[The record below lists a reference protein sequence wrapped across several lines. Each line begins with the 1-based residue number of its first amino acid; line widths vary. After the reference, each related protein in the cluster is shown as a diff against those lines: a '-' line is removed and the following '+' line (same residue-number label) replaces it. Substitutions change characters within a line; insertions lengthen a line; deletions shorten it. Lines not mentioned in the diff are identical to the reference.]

1 MIDAS
6 HWKLRGRVRTL
17 RSDTVEWDAGAQ
29 DWKPRSFFQFVGF
42 DRDGR
47 VVQLDQRGAEGSV
60 FRTTYRYDADGRL
73 LETEGGTTGAQPLHR
88 VVYTYDETGRP
99 LSVRETGEAGM
110 EHVTHT
116 TAYGDR
122 GRRTTTHVL
131 PPAIQKCDSF
141 GIDGSD
147 ISYGAPGVTTITTI
161 YDERDRSREVLFRD
175 GSGGIIR
182 SITLERDPDGRV
194 VTEEAQNVGPFVIPD
209 FPTEMSAEDR
219 GKMQALAQHAFGTI
233 RTTYDYDAGGRLI
246 SRTEQMGLLGEERIA
261 YEYDE
266 RGNPIAEFHESVNR
280 EMQLNAHGGPT
291 SGGDTTRLQDIQFS
305 YEYDASGN
313 WTKRIVRSRFA
324 RDAEFEPANS
334 NMELRTIEYYD
345 E

>member
-6 HWKLRGRVRTL
+6 HWKLRGQVRTL
-17 RSDTVEWDAGAQ
+17 RIATADWDAAAE
-29 DWKPRSFFQFVGF
+29 DWQPASLFQFVAF

-60 FRTTYRYDADGRL
+60 FRTTCRYDADGRL
-73 LETEGGTTGAQPLHR
+73 RETEAGTAGGHLVHR
-88 VVYTYDETGRP
+88 VVYSYDDTGR
-99 LSVRETGEAGM
+99 LLRVTETGEDGIQR
-110 EHVTHT
+110 VTQT
-116 TAYGDR
+116 STFDER
-122 GRRTTTHVL
+122 GGRTTTHVL
-131 PPAIQKCDSF
+131 PPAVQRCDAF

-147 ISYGAPGVTTITTI
+147 ISYGAPGVTTITTS

-175 GSGGIIR
+175 ASGAIIR
-182 SITLERDPDGRV
+182 RVTLTRDAQGRV
-194 VTEEAQNVGPFVIPD
+194 VTEEAQTVAPFVLPD
-209 FPTEMSAEDR
+209 APAPMSDEDR
-219 GKMQALAQHAFGTI
+219 ERMQALLTQVFGAI
-233 RTTYDYDAGGRLI
+233 RTTYEYDSGSLPV

-261 YEYDE
+261 YTYDE
-266 RGNPIAEFHESVNR
+266 RGNPVAQFHESVNR
-280 EMQLNAHGGPT
+280 EMQLNADGGPT
-291 SGGDTTRLQDIQFS
+291 RGGDTTRVQDIRFS
-305 YEYDASGN
+305 YEYDTKGN